1 MATEDKIGRK
11 EIVDKICGLVESLKK
26 DSNFCLSIN
35 GAWGSGKSFVLDM
48 IEEELSQHSEYIIV
62 KYDAWKNSFYPDPL
76 IAILYCVLDSL
87 SLNCKQ
93 IKIRQYK

>member
-11 EIVDKICGLVESLKK
+11 EIVDKICGLVESLNEN
-26 DSNFCLSIN
+26 SNFCLSIN

-76 IAILYCVLDSL
+76 IAILYCVLDS
-87 SLNCKQ
+87 
-93 IKIRQYK
+93 